1 MQYAAVIDALCIGAF
16 LLQAGYLAWLIAGT
30 PTHLVDAHAAGTRLR
45 GKDKADATSNARSP
59 ITVVVALRNE
69 RDRLPALAKALRAQT
84 HSEAHIVWV
93 NDHST
98 DGTARWLDA
107 HAAPRSCEQVLH
119 HEGNAGKKEA
129 LHAGIQAAP
138 TELLAFTDADCA
150 LPPNWL
156 ATLAGVHASINRDT
170 VLIGSSLY
178 ADPHGLLQRLAGY
191 ETWTAN
197 IAMLAAAQHGS
208 AYMAVGRNL
217 SYSASVYERVG
228 GYRAHVDLLSGDD
241 DLFVQAARNAEV
253 PCRALW
259 DARAHVPTKPPTSW
273 RGWLRGQRR
282 HTSTGRAYAAA
293 PAAHL
298 TAYYVSA
305 LLLYLAPL
313 LVGSAGIGLLALR
326 TIGVAH
332 LLYRAESV
340 LHQPAPMLLFPLWDA
355 AHTVLRIGASVV
367 GVLAPPS
374 RWS

>member
-1 MQYAAVIDALCIGAF
+1 MILGLCIGA
-16 LLQAGYLAWLIAGT
+16 LLVQAGYLCWLLTGT
-30 PTHLVDAHAAGTRLR
+30 PARLLASSE
-45 GKDKADATSNARSP
+45 GEPAEPDGLPP

-69 RDRLPALAKALRAQT
+69 RNRLPALAKALRAQT
-84 HSEAHIVWV
+84 HPEAHIVWV

-98 DGTARWLDA
+98 DGTARWLDT
-107 HAAPRSCEQVLH
+107 HAASHSREQVLH
-119 HEGNAGKKEA
+119 HEGNAGKKGA
-129 LHAGIQAAP
+129 LHAGVQAAP
-138 TELLAFTDADCA
+138 TELLAFTDADCT
-150 LPPNWL
+150 PPPSWL
-156 ATLAGVHASINRDT
+156 ATLADVHASTNRDT
-170 VLIGSSLY
+170 VLIGPSLC
-178 ADPHGLLQRLAGY
+178 ATPRGLLQRLAGY

-228 GYRAHVDLLSGDD
+228 GHRAHADLLSGDD
-241 DLFVQAARNAEV
+241 DLFVQAARNAGV

-259 DARAHVPTKPPTSW
+259 DASAHVPTKPPTSW

-282 HTSTGRAYAAA
+282 HTSTGRAYATA

-298 TAYYVSA
+298 TAYYTSA

-313 LVGSAGIGLLALR
+313 LAGSAGIGLLALR

-340 LHQPAPMLLFPLWDA
+340 LQQPAPMLLFPLWDA
-355 AHTVLRIGASVV
+355 GHTVLRIGTSVA